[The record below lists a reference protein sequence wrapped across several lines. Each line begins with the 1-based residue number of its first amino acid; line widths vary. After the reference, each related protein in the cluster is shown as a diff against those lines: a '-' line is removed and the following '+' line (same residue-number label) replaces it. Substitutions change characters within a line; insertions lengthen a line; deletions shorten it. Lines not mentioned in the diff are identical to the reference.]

1 MKKIKL
7 VIKDIVILMSTFLL
21 MLLLTYLFYPIV
33 KKNNKFEPAIETLI
47 YLLIS
52 LYLFI
57 IYRKEIINYFKD
69 FRLNYKKYI
78 SKNFEF
84 FLICILAMMILN
96 IILVEFIGQMPTN
109 EELNKSS
116 IKNNLFFS
124 FLQVCIFAPF
134 YEEVLFR
141 LNFKNLFKNKIIF
154 SIFTGLIFGS
164 MHLISAKSLI
174 EIPFILSYS
183 IAGFALGY
191 VFYDTNNIFTSMFFH
206 FFNNFLSLILTV
218 IGEYLWKG

>member
-33 KKNNKFEPAIETLI
+33 KKNIKFEPAIETLI
-47 YLLIS
+47 YLIIS

-84 FLICILAMMILN
+84 F
-96 IILVEFIGQMPTN
+96 
-109 EELNKSS
+109 
-116 IKNNLFFS
+116 
-124 FLQVCIFAPF
+124 
-134 YEEVLFR
+134 
-141 LNFKNLFKNKIIF
+141 
-154 SIFTGLIFGS
+154 
-164 MHLISAKSLI
+164 
-174 EIPFILSYS
+174 
-183 IAGFALGY
+183 
-191 VFYDTNNIFTSMFFH
+191 
-206 FFNNFLSLILTV
+206 
-218 IGEYLWKG
+218 

>member
-1 MKKIKL
+1 
-7 VIKDIVILMSTFLL
+7 
-21 MLLLTYLFYPIV
+21 ML
-33 KKNNKFEPAIETLI
+33 
-47 YLLIS
+47 S
-52 LYLFI
+52 
-57 IYRKEIINYFKD
+57 
-69 FRLNYKKYI
+69 
-78 SKNFEF
+78 SSNFEF

-206 FFNNFLSLILTV
+206 FFNNFLSLILTI
-218 IGEYLWKG
+218 IGEYL

>member
-33 KKNNKFEPAIETLI
+33 KKNIKFEPAIETLI
-47 YLLIS
+47 YLIIS

-116 IKNNLFFS
+116 IKNNLFF
-124 FLQVCIFAPF
+124 
-134 YEEVLFR
+134 
-141 LNFKNLFKNKIIF
+141 
-154 SIFTGLIFGS
+154 
-164 MHLISAKSLI
+164 
-174 EIPFILSYS
+174 
-183 IAGFALGY
+183 
-191 VFYDTNNIFTSMFFH
+191 
-206 FFNNFLSLILTV
+206 
-218 IGEYLWKG
+218 

>member
-1 MKKIKL
+1 MADLDEKYYPHNIAW
-7 VIKDIVILMSTFLL
+7 IILNRLKEFNDKPEFIRELNYRFNR
-21 MLLLTYLFYPIV
+21 LTTH
-33 KKNNKFEPAIETLI
+33 TL
-47 YLLIS
+47 
-52 LYLFI
+52 
-57 IYRKEIINYFKD
+57 YFK
-69 FRLNYKKYI
+69 
-78 SKNFEF
+78 
-84 FLICILAMMILN
+84 
-96 IILVEFIGQMPTN
+96 
-109 EELNKSS
+109 
-116 IKNNLFFS
+116 
-124 FLQVCIFAPF
+124 FAPF

-141 LNFKNLFKNKIIF
+141 LNFKNLFKNKIVF

-206 FFNNFLSLILTV
+206 FFNNFLSLILTI